1 MIRYDIYDKQLNPN
15 DFICWVSRCELFAGQ
30 IQSISVKGT
39 IRVRPWNDAIGLYS
53 VITQQVKSYRIIK
66 TAGL

>member
-15 DFICWVSRCELFAGQ
+15 DFICWVSRGELLAGQ

-39 IRVRPWNDAIGLYS
+39 IRVRPWNDEIRQYS
-53 VITQQVKSYRIIK
+53 VITQQVKSYKIIK
-66 TAGL
+66 TKGI